1 MIHRQVILSQ
11 VGRLHCCL
19 NVDVVSYPASL
30 QQRAQRSVTR
40 IYVILF
46 RVEETLNCLNSEWFI
61 VTVHN
66 VSKNIKYIA
75 AAFRQSAFSEAVYFK
90 AKRVSPVS

>member
-46 RVEETLNCLNSEWFI
+46 RVEETLRWI
-61 VTVHN
+61 V
-66 VSKNIKYIA
+66 
-75 AAFRQSAFSEAVYFK
+75 
-90 AKRVSPVS
+90 